1 MKNTREKLMKRILLI
16 ACILLIGCGADS
28 NKWTEEAQNHFLN
41 ECQKSKN
48 TSNQYCDCILSNLM
62 TGYDEQSYKSESTQM
77 LKNNAS
83 QKFLDSIN
91 SISEICDSSSNTE

>member
-1 MKNTREKLMKRILLI
+1 MKRILLI

-28 NKWTEEAQNHFLN
+28 EQWTEETQNHFLN

-48 TSNQYCDCILSNLM
+48 TTNQYCDCFLSNLM
-62 TGYDEQSYKSESTQM
+62 TSYDEQSYKLESTEM

-83 QKFLDSIN
+83 QKFIKSVN
-91 SISEICDSSSNTE
+91 SISEVCESSSNTE

>member
-1 MKNTREKLMKRILLI
+1 MKRILLI
-16 ACILLIGCGADS
+16 ASILLIGCGADS
-28 NKWTEEAQNHFLN
+28 NQWTEEAQNHFLN

-62 TGYDEQSYKSESTQM
+62 ISYDEQSYKLESTEM

-83 QKFLDSIN
+83 QKFIASIN
-91 SISEICDSSSNTE
+91 SISEVCESSSNTE